1 MRKAILFFPAIF
13 LIAIYS
19 CNDSAS
25 GAQAPP
31 ANVGTD
37 SANFT
42 NVQWLDS
49 TVNFGTV
56 TKGEKVHVKYQCK
69 NTGNKP
75 LFIYYV
81 RPGCG
86 CTVADY
92 TKAAIPPGGVG
103 EVTAEFDSNHGAPG
117 EVHKTI
123 TLQTNTFDASPHL
136 AFYGTVKP
144 NEQTPPDSTKKS
156 S

>member
-1 MRKAILFFPAIF
+1 MKRALFILPLLL
-13 LIAIYS
+13 LIVFYS
-19 CNDSAS
+19 CNS
-25 GAQAPP
+25 GDDAAVAKEPP
-31 ANVGTD
+31 ANVGND

-42 NVQWLDS
+42 TVQWVD
-49 TVNFGTV
+49 TTFNFGTV
-56 TKGEKVHVKYQCK
+56 AKGEKVHIKYTCK

-92 TKAAIPPGGVG
+92 TKAAIPPGKTG
-103 EVTAEFDSNHGAPG
+103 EVDAEFDSNHGNPG
-117 EVHKTI
+117 EVHKSI
-123 TLQTNTFDASPHL
+123 TVQTNTFNASPRL
-136 AFYGTVKP
+136 TFEGTV
-144 NEQTPPDSTKKS
+144 TPAADSTKKS